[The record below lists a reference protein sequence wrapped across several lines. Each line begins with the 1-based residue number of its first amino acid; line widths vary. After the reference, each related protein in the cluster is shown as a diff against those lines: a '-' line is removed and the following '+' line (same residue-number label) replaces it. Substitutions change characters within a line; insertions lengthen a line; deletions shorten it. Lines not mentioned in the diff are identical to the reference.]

1 MKKKQPEQLPP
12 PPVSRWKENE
22 WVTRLRHASI
32 PVPFWKTPVP
42 DNAYLQDYAASVKEK
57 LDAGSGLII
66 HSQDPT
72 IGTAAACAVARCA
85 LEISSRVMY
94 TEAPFLVKAFIEK
107 LMWSEDDGISMDTA
121 IRNRRLLVI
130 DNLGREYRGSGS
142 GYSEVHLGNLVRT
155 RSNWRRSTILVTRM
169 SFDALTQ
176 VYSDYLTQMVGQTL
190 EWVDLE
196 E

>member
-1 MKKKQPEQLPP
+1 
-12 PPVSRWKENE
+12 
-22 WVTRLRHASI
+22 
-32 PVPFWKTPVP
+32 
-42 DNAYLQDYAASVKEK
+42 
-57 LDAGSGLII
+57 
-66 HSQDPT
+66 
-72 IGTAAACAVARCA
+72 
-85 LEISSRVMY
+85 MY